1 MARYNGPVCR
11 LCRRDGM
18 KLFLKGF
25 RCDSPKCAYERR
37 DSPPGQQVYRRGKQ
51 TDYGIH
57 LREKQKVK
65 HYYGVLE
72 RQFRRYF
79 GMAERTK
86 GNTGAN
92 LMQLLER
99 RLDNVVHR
107 LGFGTSRA
115 QARQAIAHGH
125 ITVNG
130 IRVDIPSYLVRP
142 GDVIRVKN
150 RAKSLD
156 LIRSNLSD
164 TGQASRDVP
173 DYLSLAESDIPEG
186 IVARYPEGEDVS
198 IPVQTQLI
206 VELCSR

>member
-1 MARYNGPVCR
+1 
-11 LCRRDGM
+11 M
-18 KLFLKGF
+18 KLFLKGT
-25 RCDSPKCAYERR
+25 RCDSPKCAFERR
-37 DSPPGQQVYRRGKQ
+37 DAPPGQQIYRRGKQ

-79 GMAERTK
+79 GMAERSK
-86 GNTGAN
+86 GNTGDN

-107 LGFGTSRA
+107 LGFGASRP

-130 IRVDIPSYLVRP
+130 VRVDIPSYLVRP
-142 GDVIRVKN
+142 GDVVRVKN
-150 RAKSLD
+150 RANSLD
-156 LIRSNLSD
+156 LVRSNMSES
-164 TGQASRDVP
+164 ARDVP
-173 DYLSLAESDIPEG
+173 DYLSVSEADIPEG
-186 IVARYPEGEDVS
+186 IVARYPAGDDVS